1 MNPGSNVSILNSG
14 FNIFLLGFM
23 GSGKTHWGRLWA
35 ERYAMNFVDLDE
47 LIEKEQGTSVAH
59 LFDTFGEEHFRR
71 LERAA
76 LRSCSDLKNTI
87 IACGGGT
94 PCFFDNMEW
103 LRTHGITIYLA
114 CDPAEILRRVSLE
127 QEKRPLFSKLNPG
140 ELLEF
145 IVQKSAER
153 QPFYNQADFKL
164 DCTEVTENTL
174 TFLDSPAAIK

>member
-1 MNPGSNVSILNSG
+1 MNPGSNVSILSEG
-14 FNIFLLGFM
+14 LNIFLLGFM
-23 GSGKTHWGRLWA
+23 GSGKTHWGRIWA
-35 ERYAMNFVDLDE
+35 EKYAMNFVDLDE

-59 LFDTFGEEHFRR
+59 LFDTFGEEHFRL
-71 LERAA
+71 LERDA

-103 LRTHGITIYLA
+103 LRTHGVTIYLA
-114 CDPAEILRRVSLE
+114 CEPSEILRRVSLE
-127 QEKRPLFSKLNPG
+127 REKRPLFNKLNPG

-145 IVQKSAER
+145 IVQKIAER
-153 QPFYNQADFKL
+153 QPFYNQSDFKL
-164 DCTEVTENTL
+164 DCKEVTENTL